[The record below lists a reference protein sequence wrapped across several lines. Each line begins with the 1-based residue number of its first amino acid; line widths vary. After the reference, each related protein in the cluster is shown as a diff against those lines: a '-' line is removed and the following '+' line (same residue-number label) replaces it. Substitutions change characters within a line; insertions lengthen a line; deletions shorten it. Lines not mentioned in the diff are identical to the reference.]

1 MRNKNVDL
9 FVGNIKIL
17 YFCTNFG
24 SRILITT
31 LK

>member
-9 FVGNIKIL
+9 FVGNLKIL
-17 YFCTNFG
+17 YFCIKFG
-24 SRILITT
+24 SRIIITT

>member
-1 MRNKNVDL
+1 MSNKNVDL
-9 FVGNIKIL
+9 FVGNLKIL
-17 YFCTNFG
+17 YFCTKFG